1 MKKVLRAYK
10 KTVSIVN
17 ETAIW
22 MYENL
27 GSDRI
32 GFLMESNEK
41 ESDNSKSE
49 LEEKIYNKIMA
60 SIEKFVNKLLNEIF

>member
-27 GSDRI
+27 GSDRV
-32 GFLMESNEK
+32 GFLMKKKVENIHLWVLIRRHLFSHK
-41 ESDNSKSE
+41 KMV
-49 LEEKIYNKIMA
+49 L
-60 SIEKFVNKLLNEIF
+60 

>member
-1 MKKVLRAYK
+1 MKIK
-10 KTVSIVN
+10 K
-17 ETAIW
+17 
-22 MYENL
+22 
-27 GSDRI
+27 
-32 GFLMESNEK
+32 NEK